1 MALEFETQYEQF
13 YASFSSFQFEP
24 NDINIRDIFNTVI
37 IELFDLTVGDNSYSE
52 NKESDNENDNRLGEN
67 CINFSLLTRESYNLK
82 CTWGKI
88 IGLFSLTGSLATKF
102 YEMNAL
108 NLIYCLVDLLTDFIN
123 NDKRMFTWISSQ
135 GGWNSLMDYFN
146 ERYQIFNLTQVDD
159 IEDCSIKNQILNF
172 ANNNSC
178 VSTRPSSPTP
188 SNDSSNILSR
198 SISDSITLS
207 QSDNQSYLTIL
218 QNQFK
223 NKFFRLSQYAAV
235 GVGSVGVLV
244 IGALFMKK
252 RI

>member
-1 MALEFETQYEQF
+1 MHFNFQKHQSKQIIQDYLSWRLTRAGFSQWNVLNKIDNQKNSKIKLCLIMRRMALEFETQYEQF

-135 GGWNSLMDYFN
+135 GGW
-146 ERYQIFNLTQVDD
+146 V
-159 IEDCSIKNQILNF
+159 
-172 ANNNSC
+172 
-178 VSTRPSSPTP
+178 
-188 SNDSSNILSR
+188 NI
-198 SISDSITLS
+198 IIIM
-207 QSDNQSYLTIL
+207 IL
-218 QNQFK
+218 QDVFYSK
-223 NKFFRLSQYAAV
+223 N
-235 GVGSVGVLV
+235 
-244 IGALFMKK
+244 I
-252 RI
+252 

>member
-1 MALEFETQYEQF
+1 MHFNFQKHQSKQIIQDYLSWRLTRAGFSQWNVLNKIDNQKNSKIKLCLIMRRMALEFETQYEQF

-123 NDKRMFTWISSQ
+123 NETGR
-135 GGWNSLMDYFN
+135 
-146 ERYQIFNLTQVDD
+146 
-159 IEDCSIKNQILNF
+159 
-172 ANNNSC
+172 
-178 VSTRPSSPTP
+178 
-188 SNDSSNILSR
+188 SNWL
-198 SISDSITLS
+198 
-207 QSDNQSYLTIL
+207 
-218 QNQFK
+218 K
-223 NKFFRLSQYAAV
+223 
-235 GVGSVGVLV
+235 LV
-244 IGALFMKK
+244 T
-252 RI
+252 